1 MSAVIDRSAAVARD
15 LNNDRAFEAWLE
27 DDKCMKWLD
36 ERGDEAPEAQKAR
49 AAALHVTSR
58 GAFSMDQCERM
69 ATEEEFRRLAAEDIE
84 CLGLV
89 GCWPQLSLLL
99 CCWPLPLGRARCG
112 RSEALT
118 HQDKARADQAS
129 CALDAAADLQPV
141 NLSTGG

>member
-84 CLGLV
+84 LPWTG
-89 GCWPQLSLLL
+89 WLL
-99 CCWPLPLGRARCG
+99 
-112 RSEALT
+112 
-118 HQDKARADQAS
+118 
-129 CALDAAADLQPV
+129 AAAIAVVVLLATATREGSLWPF
-141 NLSTGG
+141 